1 MPRARWGQGYG
12 ILQISEDSRD
22 GGFWSDLVP
31 EGVPR
36 LSKALSL
43 RKNTHLV
50 GVDPGPMDLP
60 RKSLCL
66 GVFVDGGGVE
76 PDLQLIT
83 LMGWDASPN
92 PAT

>member
-1 MPRARWGQGYG
+1 MDSFCSTPVLDALVGQ
-12 ILQISEDSRD
+12 L
-22 GGFWSDLVP
+22 
-31 EGVPR
+31 
-36 LSKALSL
+36 
-43 RKNTHLV
+43 LV